1 MRSRAGTR
9 DDGRGQTM
17 RAHDLSRRVIRSAS
31 GNVELLLNEI
41 RHALH
46 SVAKG
51 GKGTSIDLGRL
62 LLGPGEEDQLVEFL
76 GEGEVV
82 ADVRVLGH
90 SSVRETRI
98 PGVWLVTHYNPDD
111 LVIARHIEVTNVP
124 EILLAQPPDM
134 KRGINSLEQRLGVTG
149 RQSNA

>member
-1 MRSRAGTR
+1 
-9 DDGRGQTM
+9 M
-17 RAHDLSRRVIRSAS
+17 RAHDLTRQRIRSAS

-46 SVAKG
+46 RLAKG
-51 GKGTSIDLGRL
+51 GKGTSIDLGSL
-62 LLGPGEEDQLVEFL
+62 PFGPGEMEQLVEFL
-76 GEGEVV
+76 GEGEVA

-98 PGVWLVTHYNPDD
+98 PGVWLITHYNSDD
-111 LVIARHIEVTNVP
+111 MVIARLIEVTNVP
-124 EILLAQPPDM
+124 EILLAQPQDM
-134 KRGINSLEQRLGVTG
+134 KRGIDSLEQRLGVTG